1 MEEAKE
7 VIKTRPQNLSLNEM
21 FMVANSYPA
30 GSQEFVDVFDI
41 AVRMYPENGVANM
54 NAAAAALLRN
64 DPVSAARYLNK
75 VDSKDAEYINSLG
88 VAALLKGEYE
98 LAEKYLKT
106 AAGSG
111 LEAAK
116 ENLVEL
122 EKKKAN
128 MVEID
133 NKVK

>member
-1 MEEAKE
+1 M
-7 VIKTRPQNLSLNEM
+7 
-21 FMVANSYPA
+21 
-30 GSQEFVDVFDI
+30 
-41 AVRMYPENGVANM
+41 
-54 NAAAAALLRN
+54 
-64 DPVSAARYLNK
+64 SAARYLNK